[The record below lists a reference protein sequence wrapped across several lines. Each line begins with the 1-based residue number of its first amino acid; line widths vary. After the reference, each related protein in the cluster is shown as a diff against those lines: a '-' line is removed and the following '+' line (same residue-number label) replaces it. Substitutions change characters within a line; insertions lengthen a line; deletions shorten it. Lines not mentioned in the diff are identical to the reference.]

1 MIQVNDHIQRRLA
14 ELPALPGVYIMRN
27 ALGKI
32 IYIGKAKVLK
42 NRVRSYFDGSDHAGH
57 RAATLMLPFIRDIE
71 WIITE
76 SESEALILEANL
88 IRKHTPKYNVLL
100 KDDKHFPYLAFS
112 VNEAFPRL
120 FLSRAVRKDGC
131 QYYGPYMSS
140 RMVAQLQ
147 DIAAR
152 LFQIRE
158 CRLNLPL
165 AKPQRPCL
173 NYHIGRCCA
182 PCAGLVTEEEYHRQV
197 QQVQMML
204 NGKRDD
210 LIAEWE
216 REMQAASE
224 RLDFE
229 MAMKKRDAI
238 QALKATGIHQKTD
251 VTDASLCLDVLS
263 LRRNGTMAAAV
274 IFEYRNGVLCGRRH
288 YRLECKLEENET
300 EIFCQM
306 LMQWYMDVEFIP
318 GEIATDVVLADVA
331 EERNLLESAL
341 AEKARHKVVVSN
353 PQRGEKLGFLK
364 LAGAN
369 ADMIL
374 VEMRAEVQKYSEIDG
389 SVFEL
394 QKVLGLKKTP
404 FRIECVDISHLSGT
418 NTVASLVAFKNG
430 RPDKSNYRKF
440 IIKTVT
446 GVDDFASMREVMT
459 RRIRRLEDEGIPM
472 PDLWVCDGGKGQV
485 DATMQILKELGH
497 DEDLPLIGL
506 AKRLEEIVFPDDRPS
521 IVLHRTNPA
530 LKLLQNA
537 RDEAHRFA
545 ITYQRSKRKKDL
557 EVEWLKMP
565 GVGHETRVKILS
577 KYKSAE
583 AFMEAPLEDVVE
595 LLGKVRGGRLR
606 EEVAAYCAG
615 AGIGSDASADDASAV
630 ENANGA
636 SGVVANGCAEGDLDV
651 ISE

>member
-1 MIQVNDHIQRRLA
+1 MISVNEHIQRRLS
-14 ELPALPGVYIMRN
+14 ELPDRPGVYIMKN
-27 ALGKI
+27 AQGKI

-42 NRVRSYFDGSDHAGH
+42 NRVRSYFDGSEHNGH
-57 RAATLMLPFIRDIE
+57 RAATLMLPYIRDIE

-76 SESEALILEANL
+76 SEEEALILEANL

-112 VNEAFPRL
+112 VKEPFPRL
-120 FLSRAVRKDGC
+120 SLSRSVKKDGR
-131 QYYGPYMSS
+131 QYFGPYMSS
-140 RMVAQLQ
+140 RYIDKLI

-152 LFQIRE
+152 LFRIRE
-158 CRLNLPL
+158 CSMELP
-165 AKPQRPCL
+165 AKHPVRPCL
-173 NYHIGRCCA
+173 NYHIGRCSA
-182 PCAGLVTEEEYHRQV
+182 PCAGLISQEDYARDVESARL
-197 QQVQMML
+197 ML
-204 NGKRDD
+204 EGKRDD
-210 LIAEWE
+210 LIDKWQC
-216 REMQAASE
+216 EMEEASAN
-224 RLDFE
+224 LDFE
-229 MAMKKRDAI
+229 TAMKKRDAI
-238 QALKATGIHQKTD
+238 QALQASGTRQKTD
-251 VTDASLCLDVLS
+251 TSDPNLSLDVVT
-263 LRRNGTMAAAV
+263 LRRNGDMAAAV
-274 IFEYRNGVLCGRRH
+274 ILEYRKGVLMGRRH
-288 YRLECKLEENET
+288 YRLECKLEDDET
-300 EIFCQM
+300 EIFRQM
-306 LMQWYMDVEFIP
+306 VLPWYMEAPLIP
-318 GEIATDVVLADVA
+318 AEIATDIVLPDDRK
-331 EERNLLESAL
+331 ELEAAL
-341 AEKARHKVVVSN
+341 SKQAGRKVSFST

-374 VEMRAEVQKYSEIDG
+374 VEMRAEVQKYSEIDQ

-430 RPDKSNYRKF
+430 RPDKANYRKF
-440 IIKTVT
+440 IIKTVE

-459 RRIRRLEDEGIPM
+459 RRIRRLENEGVPM

-497 DEDLPLIGL
+497 DQDLPLIGL
-506 AKRLEEIVFPDDRPS
+506 AKRLEEIVFPDDRKS
-521 IVLHRTNPA
+521 IVLHRTSPA

-577 KYKSAE
+577 KYRSAE
-583 AFMEAPLEDVVE
+583 AFMAAPIEDIE
-595 LLGKVRGGRLR
+595 ILLGKVRGNNLR
-606 EEVAAYCAG
+606 DQVAKYCAEF
-615 AGIGSDASADDASAV
+615 ITPDT
-630 ENANGA
+630 
-636 SGVVANGCAEGDLDV
+636 EG
-651 ISE
+651 

>member
-1 MIQVNDHIQRRLA
+1 MIQVSEHIERRLA
-14 ELPALPGVYIMRN
+14 ELPALPGVYIMKN
-27 ALGKI
+27 AQGKI

-42 NRVRSYFDGSDHAGH
+42 NRVRSYFDGSDHGGH

-88 IRKHTPKYNVLL
+88 VRKHTPKYNVDL

-112 VNEAFPRL
+112 VNEPFPRL
-120 FLSRAVRKDGC
+120 FLSRSVKKDGC
-131 QYYGPYMSS
+131 QYFGPYMNS
-140 RMVAQLQ
+140 RMIAQLQ

-152 LFQIRE
+152 LFKIRE
-158 CRLNLPL
+158 CKLKLPL
-165 AKPQRPCL
+165 KSPQRPCL
-173 NYHIGRCCA
+173 NYHIGRCGA
-182 PCAGLVTEEEYHRQV
+182 PCTGLVTQEEYREAV
-197 QQVQMML
+197 RETQML
-204 NGKRDD
+204 LDGKRDD
-210 LIAEWE
+210 LIGQWE
-216 REMQAASE
+216 REMQEASE

-229 MAMKKRDAI
+229 TAMKKRDAI
-238 QALKATGIHQKTD
+238 QALQATGIHQKTD
-251 VTDASLCLDVLS
+251 VTDARLCMDVLS

-274 IFEYRNGVLCGRRH
+274 IFEYRNGVLSGRRH
-288 YRLECKLEENET
+288 YRLECKLEEDEL
-300 EIFCQM
+300 EIFRQM
-306 LMQWYMDVEFIP
+306 LLRWYMDVDFIP
-318 GEIATDVVLADVA
+318 GEIATDVILDADR
-331 EERNLLESAL
+331 EPLEQAL
-341 AEKARHKVVVSN
+341 AKKAGHKVAITN

-364 LAGAN
+364 LTGAN

-374 VEMRAEVQKYSEIDG
+374 VEMRAEVQKYSEIDQ

-430 RPDKSNYRKF
+430 KPDKSNYRKF
-440 IIKTVT
+440 IIKTVE

-459 RRIRRLEDEGIPM
+459 RRIRRLEEEGTPM

-485 DATMQILKELGH
+485 DATIQILKELGH
-497 DEDLPLIGL
+497 DKDLPLIGL
-506 AKRLEEIVFPDDRPS
+506 AKRLEEIVFPDDRKS
-521 IVLHRTNPA
+521 IVLHRTSPA

-577 KYKSAE
+577 KYRSAE
-583 AFMEAPLEDVVE
+583 AFMAAPLEDIVD
-595 LLGKVRGGRLR
+595 LLGKVRGNSLR
-606 EEVAAYCAG
+606 EQVAKYCADF
-615 AGIGSDASADDASAV
+615 ITPP
-630 ENANGA
+630 E
-636 SGVVANGCAEGDLDV
+636 EP
-651 ISE
+651 

>member
-1 MIQVNDHIQRRLA
+1 MKFIINRVVISVNEHIQRRLS
-14 ELPALPGVYIMRN
+14 ELPDRPGVYIMKN
-27 ALGKI
+27 AQGKI

-42 NRVRSYFDGSDHAGH
+42 NRVRSYFDGSEHNGH
-57 RAATLMLPFIRDIE
+57 RAATLMLPYIRDIE

-76 SESEALILEANL
+76 SEEEALILEANL

-112 VNEAFPRL
+112 VKEPFPRL
-120 FLSRAVRKDGC
+120 SLSRSVKKDGR
-131 QYYGPYMSS
+131 QYFGPYMSS
-140 RMVAQLQ
+140 RYIDKLI

-152 LFQIRE
+152 LFRIRE
-158 CRLNLPL
+158 CSMELP
-165 AKPQRPCL
+165 AKHPVRPCL
-173 NYHIGRCCA
+173 NYHIGRCSA
-182 PCAGLVTEEEYHRQV
+182 PCAGLISQEDYARDVESARL
-197 QQVQMML
+197 ML
-204 NGKRDD
+204 EGKRDD
-210 LIAEWE
+210 LIDKWQ
-216 REMQAASE
+216 REMEEASAN
-224 RLDFE
+224 LDFE
-229 MAMKKRDAI
+229 TAMKKRDAI
-238 QALKATGIHQKTD
+238 QALQASGTRQKTD
-251 VTDASLCLDVLS
+251 TSDPNLSLDVVT
-263 LRRNGTMAAAV
+263 LRRNGDMAAAV
-274 IFEYRNGVLCGRRH
+274 ILEYRKGVLMGRRH
-288 YRLECKLEENET
+288 YRLECKLEDDET
-300 EIFCQM
+300 EIFRQM
-306 LMQWYMDVEFIP
+306 VLPWYMEAPLIP
-318 GEIATDVVLADVA
+318 AEIATDIVLPDDRK
-331 EERNLLESAL
+331 ELEAAL
-341 AEKARHKVVVSN
+341 SKQAGRKVSFST

-374 VEMRAEVQKYSEIDG
+374 VEMRAEVQKYSEIDQ

-430 RPDKSNYRKF
+430 RPDKANYRKF
-440 IIKTVT
+440 IIKTVE

-459 RRIRRLEDEGIPM
+459 RRIRRLENEGVPM

-497 DEDLPLIGL
+497 DQDLPLIGL
-506 AKRLEEIVFPDDRPS
+506 AKRLEEIVFPDDRKS
-521 IVLHRTNPA
+521 IVLHRTSPA

-577 KYKSAE
+577 KYRSAE
-583 AFMEAPLEDVVE
+583 AFMAAPIEDIE
-595 LLGKVRGGRLR
+595 ILLGKVRGNNLR
-606 EEVAAYCAG
+606 DQVAKYVTEF
-615 AGIGSDASADDASAV
+615 ITPDT
-630 ENANGA
+630 
-636 SGVVANGCAEGDLDV
+636 EG
-651 ISE
+651 

>member
-1 MIQVNDHIQRRLA
+1 MTILVNEHIQRRLS
-14 ELPALPGVYIMRN
+14 ELPDRPGVYIMKN
-27 ALGKI
+27 AQGKI

-57 RAATLMLPFIRDIE
+57 RAATLMLPYIRDIE

-76 SESEALILEANL
+76 SEEEALILEANL

-112 VNEAFPRL
+112 VKEPFPRL
-120 FLSRAVRKDGC
+120 SLSRSVKKDGR
-131 QYYGPYMSS
+131 QYFGPYMSS
-140 RMVAQLQ
+140 RYIDKLI
-147 DIAAR
+147 DISAR
-152 LFQIRE
+152 LFKIRE
-158 CRLNLPL
+158 CSMELPT
-165 AKPQRPCL
+165 KRQVRPCL
-173 NYHIGRCCA
+173 NYHIGRCSA
-182 PCAGLVTEEEYHRQV
+182 PCAGLITQEEYARDV
-197 QQVQMML
+197 ENTRLML
-204 NGKRDD
+204 EGKRDD
-210 LIAEWE
+210 LIEQWT
-216 REMQAASE
+216 REMEEASAN
-224 RLDFE
+224 LDFE
-229 MAMKKRDAI
+229 TAMKRRDAI
-238 QALKATGIHQKTD
+238 QALESTIARQKTD
-251 VTDASLCLDVLS
+251 TSDPNLSLDVVT
-263 LRRNGTMAAAV
+263 LRRNGDMAAAV
-274 IFEYRNGVLCGRRH
+274 ILEYRKGVLMGRRH
-288 YRLECKLEENET
+288 YRLECKLEDDET
-300 EIFCQM
+300 EIFRQM
-306 LMQWYMDVEFIP
+306 ILPWYMDAQLIP
-318 GEIATDVVLADVA
+318 AEIATDIALPEDHH
-331 EERNLLESAL
+331 ELEAAL
-341 AEKARHKVVVSN
+341 SKQAGRKVQFSV

-374 VEMRAEVQKYSEIDG
+374 VEMRAEVQKYSEIDQ

-430 RPDKSNYRKF
+430 RPDKANYRKF
-440 IIKTVT
+440 IIKTVE

-459 RRIRRLEDEGIPM
+459 RRIRRLENEGVPM

-497 DEDLPLIGL
+497 DQDLPLIGL
-506 AKRLEEIVFPDDRPS
+506 AKRLEEIVFPDDRKS
-521 IVLHRTNPA
+521 IVLHRTSPA

-577 KYKSAE
+577 KYRSAE
-583 AFMEAPLEDVVE
+583 AFMAAPIEDIE
-595 LLGKVRGGRLR
+595 ILLGKVRGNNLR
-606 EEVAAYCAG
+606 EQVAKY
-615 AGIGSDASADDASAV
+615 
-630 ENANGA
+630 
-636 SGVVANGCAEGDLDV
+636 VAEFINPDTEG
-651 ISE
+651 

>member
-1 MIQVNDHIQRRLA
+1 MIDVNEHIARRLA
-14 ELPALPGVYIMRN
+14 ELPDRPGVYLMRN
-27 ALGKI
+27 SAGKI

-42 NRVRSYFDGSDHAGH
+42 NRVRSYFDGTEHNGH

-76 SESEALILEANL
+76 SEQEALILEATL

-112 VNEAFPRL
+112 VKDPFPRL
-120 FLSRAVRKDGC
+120 FLSRSVHKDDC

-140 RMVAQLQ
+140 RIIAQLT
-147 DIAAR
+147 DLAAR
-152 LFQIRE
+152 LFHIRE
-158 CRLNLPL
+158 CRMNLP
-165 AKPQRPCL
+165 APHPVRPCL
-173 NYHIGRCCA
+173 NYHIGRCDA
-182 PCAGLVTEEEYHRQV
+182 PCAGLISEEDYAKKVAQAKLLLE
-197 QQVQMML
+197 
-204 NGKRDD
+204 GKRDD
-210 LIAEWE
+210 LIGLWE
-216 REMQAASE
+216 REMQEASE
-224 RLDFE
+224 NLDYE
-229 MAMKKRDAI
+229 LAMKKRDAI
-238 QALKATGIHQKTD
+238 QALQSTGIHQKTD
-251 VTDASLCLDVLS
+251 VSDPNMSLDVLS
-263 LRRNGTMAAAV
+263 LRRNGDMAAAV
-274 IFEYRNGVLCGRRH
+274 ILEYRSGVLVGRRH
-288 YRLECKLEENET
+288 YRLECKLEDDVP
-300 EIFCQM
+300 EIFRQM
-306 LMQWYMDVEFIP
+306 LVQWYMDVPMIP
-318 GEIATDVVLADVA
+318 AEIATDVEDLPDREALSQA
-331 EERNLLESAL
+331 LSERAG
-341 AEKARHKVVVSN
+341 HKVHLTQ
-353 PQRGEKLGFLK
+353 PQKGEKIGFLK
-364 LAGAN
+364 LASAN

-440 IIKTVT
+440 IIKTVE

-459 RRIRRLEDEGIPM
+459 RRIRRLEDEGTPM

-497 DEDLPLIGL
+497 DQDLPLIGL

-521 IVLHRTNPA
+521 IVLHRTSPA

-557 EVEWLKMP
+557 EVEWLKIP
-565 GVGHETRVKILS
+565 GVGHETRIKILS
-577 KYKSAE
+577 LYKSPQ
-583 AFMEAPLEDVVE
+583 AFMAAPLEDIE
-595 LLGKVRGGRLR
+595 MQFGKVRGNRLR
-606 EEVAAYCAG
+606 EQIAEY
-615 AGIGSDASADDASAV
+615 
-630 ENANGA
+630 
-636 SGVVANGCAEGDLDV
+636 CAEGESRESD
-651 ISE
+651 STEP

>member
-1 MIQVNDHIQRRLA
+1 MLPVNEHIERRLA

-27 ALGKI
+27 SQGKI

-112 VNEAFPRL
+112 VHEDFPRL

-131 QYYGPYMSS
+131 QYFGPYLNS
-140 RMVAQLQ
+140 RMIAQLQ

-152 LFQIRE
+152 LFKIRE
-158 CRLNLPL
+158 CKLKLPL
-165 AKPQRPCL
+165 KSPQRPCL
-173 NYHIGRCCA
+173 NYHIGRCSA
-182 PCAGLVTEEEYHRQV
+182 PCAGLITKEEYHKAVLQT
-197 QQVQMML
+197 QMLL

-210 LIAEWE
+210 LIGQWE
-216 REMQAASE
+216 REMQEASD

-229 MAMKKRDAI
+229 TAMKKRDAI
-238 QALKATGIHQKTD
+238 EALRATGIHQKTD
-251 VTDASLCLDVLS
+251 VTDPNLSLDVLS

-274 IFEYRNGVLCGRRH
+274 IFEYRNGVLSGRRH
-288 YRLECKLEENET
+288 Q
-300 EIFCQM
+300 QM
-306 LMQWYMDVEFIP
+306 LVQWYLDVEHIP
-318 GEIATDVVLADVA
+318 GEIATDVILDADR
-331 EERNLLESAL
+331 EPLEQAL
-341 AEKARHKVVVSN
+341 AKNAGHKVNITN
-353 PQRGEKLGFLK
+353 PQRGEKVGFLK

-374 VEMRAEVQKYSEIDG
+374 VEMRAEVQKYSEIDQ

-440 IIKTVT
+440 IIKTVS

-459 RRIRRLEDEGIPM
+459 RRIRRLEEEGTPM

-485 DATMQILKELGH
+485 DATMEILKELGH
-497 DEDLPLIGL
+497 DKDLPLIGL
-506 AKRLEEIVFPDDRPS
+506 AKQAFAERP
-521 IVLHRTNPA
+521 R
-530 LKLLQNA
+530 
-537 RDEAHRFA
+537 R
-545 ITYQRSKRKKDL
+545 
-557 EVEWLKMP
+557 
-565 GVGHETRVKILS
+565 G
-577 KYKSAE
+577 
-583 AFMEAPLEDVVE
+583 APLRHHVPAEQAQE
-595 LLGKVRGGRLR
+595 GP
-606 EEVAAYCAG
+606 
-615 AGIGSDASADDASAV
+615 GSGMAQDARCGS
-630 ENANGA
+630 
-636 SGVVANGCAEGDLDV
+636 
-651 ISE
+651 

>member
-1 MIQVNDHIQRRLA
+1 MLPVNEHIERRLA

-27 ALGKI
+27 SQGKI

-57 RAATLMLPFIRDIE
+57 RAAGLMLPHIRDIE

-112 VNEAFPRL
+112 VHEDFPRL

-131 QYYGPYMSS
+131 QYFGPYLNS
-140 RMVAQLQ
+140 RMIAQLQ

-152 LFQIRE
+152 LFKIRE
-158 CRLNLPL
+158 CKLKLPL
-165 AKPQRPCL
+165 KSPQRPCL
-173 NYHIGRCCA
+173 NYPIGRCSA
-182 PCAGLVTEEEYHRQV
+182 PCAGLITKEEYHKAVLQT
-197 QQVQMML
+197 QMLL

-210 LIAEWE
+210 LIGQWE
-216 REMQAASE
+216 REMQEASD

-229 MAMKKRDAI
+229 TAMKKRDAI
-238 QALKATGIHQKTD
+238 EALRATGIHQKTD
-251 VTDASLCLDVLS
+251 VTDPNLSLDVLS

-274 IFEYRNGVLCGRRH
+274 IFEYRNGVLSGRRH
-288 YRLECKLEENET
+288 YRLECKLEEDEP
-300 EIFCQM
+300 EILQQM
-306 LMQWYMDVEFIP
+306 LVQWYLDVEHIP
-318 GEIATDVVLADVA
+318 GEIATDVILTAGDTNADGGA
-331 EERNLLESAL
+331 GGSADREPLEQAL
-341 AEKARHKVVVSN
+341 AKNAGHKVNITN
-353 PQRGEKLGFLK
+353 PQRGEKVGFLK

-374 VEMRAEVQKYSEIDG
+374 VEMRSEVQKYSEIDQ

-394 QKVLGLKKTP
+394 QKVIGLKKTP

-430 RPDKSNYRKF
+430 KPDKSNYRKF
-440 IIKTVT
+440 IIKTVE

-459 RRIRRLEDEGIPM
+459 RRIRRLEEEGTPM

-485 DATMQILKELGH
+485 DAPMEILKELGH
-497 DEDLPLIGL
+497 DKDLPLIGL
-506 AKRLEEIVFPDDRPS
+506 AKRLEEIVFPDDRKS
-521 IVLHRTNPA
+521 IVLHRTSPA

-577 KYKSAE
+577 KYRSAE
-583 AFMEAPLEDVVE
+583 AFMAAPIEDIVD
-595 LLGKVRGGRLR
+595 LLGKVRGNSVREQVAEYTTARLQ
-606 EEVAAYCAG
+606 
-615 AGIGSDASADDASAV
+615 
-630 ENANGA
+630 
-636 SGVVANGCAEGDLDV
+636 LK
-651 ISE
+651 

>member
-1 MIQVNDHIQRRLA
+1 MLPVNEHIERRLA

-27 ALGKI
+27 SQGKI

-57 RAATLMLPFIRDIE
+57 RAATLMLPHIRDIE

-112 VNEAFPRL
+112 VHEDFPRL

-131 QYYGPYMSS
+131 QYFGPFLNS
-140 RMVAQLQ
+140 RMIAQLQ

-152 LFQIRE
+152 LFKIRE
-158 CRLNLPL
+158 CKLKLPL
-165 AKPQRPCL
+165 KSPQRPCL
-173 NYHIGRCCA
+173 NYHIGRCGA
-182 PCAGLVTEEEYHRQV
+182 PCAGLVTKEEYHKAVLQT
-197 QQVQMML
+197 QMLL

-210 LIAEWE
+210 LIGQWE
-216 REMQAASE
+216 REMQEASE

-229 MAMKKRDAI
+229 TAMKKRDAI
-238 QALKATGIHQKTD
+238 EALRATGIHQKTD
-251 VTDASLCLDVLS
+251 VTDPNLSLDVLS

-274 IFEYRNGVLCGRRH
+274 IFEYRNGVLSGRRH
-288 YRLECKLEENET
+288 YRLECKLEEDEAG
-300 EIFCQM
+300 ILQQM
-306 LMQWYMDVEFIP
+306 LVQWYLDVEHIP
-318 GEIATDVVLADVA
+318 GEIATDVILDADR
-331 EERNLLESAL
+331 EPLEQAL
-341 AEKARHKVVVSN
+341 AKNAGHKVSVTN
-353 PQRGEKLGFLK
+353 PQRGEKVGFLK

-374 VEMRAEVQKYSEIDG
+374 VEMRAEVQKYSEIDQ

-430 RPDKSNYRKF
+430 KPDKSNYRKF
-440 IIKTVT
+440 IIKTVE

-459 RRIRRLEDEGIPM
+459 RRIRRLEEEGTPM

-497 DEDLPLIGL
+497 DTDLPLIGL
-506 AKRLEEIVFPDDRPS
+506 AKRLEEIVFPDDRKS
-521 IVLHRTNPA
+521 IVLHRTSPA

-577 KYKSAE
+577 RYKSAE
-583 AFMEAPLEDVVE
+583 AFMAAPLEDIVD
-595 LLGKVRGGRLR
+595 LLGKVRGNSVR
-606 EEVAAYCAG
+606 EQVKEYCAKF
-615 AGIGSDASADDASAV
+615 IEVPGSSSGEEPPAD
-630 ENANGA
+630 
-636 SGVVANGCAEGDLDV
+636 
-651 ISE
+651 I

>member
-1 MIQVNDHIQRRLA
+1 MTILVNEHIQRRLS
-14 ELPALPGVYIMRN
+14 ELPDRPGVYIMKN
-27 ALGKI
+27 AQGKI

-57 RAATLMLPFIRDIE
+57 RAATLMLPYIRDIE

-76 SESEALILEANL
+76 SEEEALILEANL

-112 VNEAFPRL
+112 VKEPFPRL
-120 FLSRAVRKDGC
+120 SLSRSVKKDGR
-131 QYYGPYMSS
+131 QYFGPYMSS
-140 RMVAQLQ
+140 RYIDKLI
-147 DIAAR
+147 DISAR
-152 LFQIRE
+152 LFKIRE
-158 CRLNLPL
+158 CSMELPT
-165 AKPQRPCL
+165 KRQVRPCL
-173 NYHIGRCCA
+173 NYHIGRCSA
-182 PCAGLVTEEEYHRQV
+182 PCAGLITQEEYARDV
-197 QQVQMML
+197 ENTRLML
-204 NGKRDD
+204 EGKRDD
-210 LIAEWE
+210 LIEQWT
-216 REMQAASE
+216 REMEEASAN
-224 RLDFE
+224 LDFE
-229 MAMKKRDAI
+229 TAMKRRDAI
-238 QALKATGIHQKTD
+238 QALESTIARQKTD
-251 VTDASLCLDVLS
+251 TSDPNLSLDVVT
-263 LRRNGTMAAAV
+263 LRRNGDMAAAV
-274 IFEYRNGVLCGRRH
+274 ILEYRKGVLMGRRH
-288 YRLECKLEENET
+288 YRLECKLEDDET
-300 EIFCQM
+300 EIFRQM
-306 LMQWYMDVEFIP
+306 ILPWYMDAQLIP
-318 GEIATDVVLADVA
+318 AEIATDIALPEDHH
-331 EERNLLESAL
+331 ELEAAL
-341 AEKARHKVVVSN
+341 SKQAGRKVQFSV

-374 VEMRAEVQKYSEIDG
+374 VEMRAEVQKYSEIDQ

-430 RPDKSNYRKF
+430 RPDKANYRKF
-440 IIKTVT
+440 IIKTVE

-459 RRIRRLEDEGIPM
+459 RRIRRLENEGVPM

-497 DEDLPLIGL
+497 SEDLPLIGL
-506 AKRLEEIVFPDDRPS
+506 AKRLEEIVFPDDRKS
-521 IVLHRTNPA
+521 IVLHRTSPA

-577 KYKSAE
+577 KYRSAE
-583 AFMEAPLEDVVE
+583 AFMAAPIEDIE
-595 LLGKVRGGRLR
+595 ILLGKVRGNNLR
-606 EEVAAYCAG
+606 EQVAKYC
-615 AGIGSDASADDASAV
+615 
-630 ENANGA
+630 
-636 SGVVANGCAEGDLDV
+636 
-651 ISE
+651 SEFITPNTED

>member
-1 MIQVNDHIQRRLA
+1 MISVNEHIQRRLT
-14 ELPALPGVYIMRN
+14 ELPDRPGVYIMKN
-27 ALGKI
+27 AQGKI

-42 NRVRSYFDGSDHAGH
+42 NRVRSYFDGSEHNGH
-57 RAATLMLPFIRDIE
+57 RAATLMLPYIRDIE

-76 SESEALILEANL
+76 SEQEALILEANL

-112 VNEAFPRL
+112 VKEPFPRL
-120 FLSRAVRKDGC
+120 SLSRSVKKDGR

-140 RMVAQLQ
+140 RYIDKLI

-152 LFQIRE
+152 LFKIRE
-158 CRLNLPL
+158 CSMELP
-165 AKPQRPCL
+165 AKHPVRPCL
-173 NYHIGRCCA
+173 NYHIGRCSA
-182 PCAGLVTEEEYHRQV
+182 PCAGLITQEEYAKDVESTRL
-197 QQVQMML
+197 ML
-204 NGKRDD
+204 EGKRDD
-210 LIAEWE
+210 LIDKWQ
-216 REMQAASE
+216 REMEEASAN
-224 RLDFE
+224 LDFE
-229 MAMKKRDAI
+229 TAMKKRDAI
-238 QALKATGIHQKTD
+238 QALQASGTHQKTD
-251 VTDASLCLDVLS
+251 TTDPNLSLDVVT
-263 LRRNGTMAAAV
+263 LRRNGDMAAAV
-274 IFEYRNGVLCGRRH
+274 ILEYRKGVLMGRRH
-288 YRLECKLEENET
+288 YRLECKLEDDET
-300 EIFCQM
+300 EIFRQM
-306 LMQWYMDVEFIP
+306 VLPWYMEAPLIP
-318 GEIATDVVLADVA
+318 AEIATDIVLPEDRK
-331 EERNLLESAL
+331 ELEAAL
-341 AEKARHKVVVSN
+341 SKQAGRKVSFST

-374 VEMRAEVQKYSEIDG
+374 VEMRAEVQKYSEIDQ

-430 RPDKSNYRKF
+430 RPDKANYRKF
-440 IIKTVT
+440 IIKTVE

-459 RRIRRLEDEGIPM
+459 RRIRRLENEGIPM

-497 DEDLPLIGL
+497 DQDLPLIGL
-506 AKRLEEIVFPDDRPS
+506 AKRLEEIVFPDDRKS
-521 IVLHRTNPA
+521 IVLHRTSPA

-577 KYKSAE
+577 KYRSAE
-583 AFMEAPLEDVVE
+583 AFMAAPIEDIE
-595 LLGKVRGGRLR
+595 ILLGKVRGNNLR
-606 EEVAAYCAG
+606 DQVAKYCADFIRPSG
-615 AGIGSDASADDASAV
+615 LDDNKDS
-630 ENANGA
+630 
-636 SGVVANGCAEGDLDV
+636 EG
-651 ISE
+651 

>member
-1 MIQVNDHIQRRLA
+1 MIEVNEHIARRLA
-14 ELPALPGVYIMRN
+14 ELPDRPGVYLMRN
-27 ALGKI
+27 SAGKI

-42 NRVRSYFDGSDHAGH
+42 NRVRSYFDGTEHNGH

-76 SESEALILEANL
+76 SEQEALILEATL

-112 VNEAFPRL
+112 VKEAYPRL
-120 FLSRAVRKDGC
+120 FLTRSVHKDDC

-140 RMVAQLQ
+140 RVIAQLT
-147 DIAAR
+147 DLAAR
-152 LFQIRE
+152 LFHIRE
-158 CRLNLPL
+158 CRMNLPT
-165 AKPQRPCL
+165 AHPVGPCL
-173 NYHIGRCCA
+173 NYHIGRCDA
-182 PCAGLVTEEEYHRQV
+182 PCAWLISEEDYAKKVSEAK
-197 QQVQMML
+197 L
-204 NGKRDD
+204 LLEGKRDD
-210 LIAEWE
+210 LIAQWE
-216 REMQAASE
+216 REMQEASE
-224 RLDFE
+224 NLNFE
-229 MAMKKRDAI
+229 LAMKKRDAI
-238 QALKATGIHQKTD
+238 QALQSTGIHQKTD
-251 VTDASLCLDVLS
+251 VSDPNMSLDVLS
-263 LRRNGTMAAAV
+263 LRRNGDMAAAV
-274 IFEYRNGVLCGRRH
+274 ILEYRSGVLVGRRH
-288 YRLECKLEENET
+288 YRLECKLEDDVP
-300 EIFCQM
+300 EIFRQM
-306 LMQWYMDVEFIP
+306 LVQWYMDVPMIP
-318 GEIATDVVLADVA
+318 AEIATDVEDLPDREALSQA
-331 EERNLLESAL
+331 LSERAG
-341 AEKARHKVVVSN
+341 RKVILTQ
-353 PQRGEKLGFLK
+353 PQRGEKIGFLK
-364 LAGAN
+364 LASAN

-440 IIKTVT
+440 IIKTVE

-459 RRIRRLEDEGIPM
+459 RRIRRLEDEGVPM

-497 DEDLPLIGL
+497 DQDLPLIGL

-521 IVLHRTNPA
+521 IVLHRTSPA

-557 EVEWLKMP
+557 EVEWLKIP
-565 GVGHETRVKILS
+565 GVGHETRIKILS
-577 KYKSAE
+577 LYKSPQ
-583 AFMEAPLEDVVE
+583 AFMAAPLEDIE
-595 LLGKVRGGRLR
+595 MQFGHVRGNKLR
-606 EEVAAYCAG
+606 EQIAEYCAE
-615 AGIGSDASADDASAV
+615 DDSRK
-630 ENANGA
+630 
-636 SGVVANGCAEGDLDV
+636 
-651 ISE
+651 SEEQE

>member
-1 MIQVNDHIQRRLA
+1 MISVNEHIQRRLT
-14 ELPALPGVYIMRN
+14 ELPDRPGVYIMKN
-27 ALGKI
+27 AQGKI

-42 NRVRSYFDGSDHAGH
+42 NRVRSYFDGSEHNGH
-57 RAATLMLPFIRDIE
+57 RAATLMLPYIRDIE

-76 SESEALILEANL
+76 SEQEALILEANL

-112 VNEAFPRL
+112 VKEPFPRL
-120 FLSRAVRKDGC
+120 SLSRSVKKDGR
-131 QYYGPYMSS
+131 QYYGPYMGS
-140 RMVAQLQ
+140 RYIDKLI
-147 DIAAR
+147 DISAR
-152 LFQIRE
+152 LFKIRE
-158 CRLNLPL
+158 CSMELP
-165 AKPQRPCL
+165 AKHPVRPCL
-173 NYHIGRCCA
+173 NYHIGRCSA
-182 PCAGLVTEEEYHRQV
+182 PCAGLITQEEYAKDVANARL
-197 QQVQMML
+197 ML
-204 NGKRDD
+204 EGKRDD
-210 LIAEWE
+210 LIDLWQ
-216 REMQAASE
+216 REMEEASE

-229 MAMKKRDAI
+229 TAMKKRDAI
-238 QALKATGIHQKTD
+238 QALQASGTHQKTD
-251 VTDASLCLDVLS
+251 TSDPNLSLDVVT
-263 LRRNGTMAAAV
+263 LRRNGDMAAAV
-274 IFEYRNGVLCGRRH
+274 ILEYRKGVLMGRRH
-288 YRLECKLEENET
+288 YRLECKLEDDET
-300 EIFCQM
+300 EIFRQM
-306 LMQWYMDVEFIP
+306 VLPWYMEAPLIP
-318 GEIATDVVLADVA
+318 AEIATDIVLPDDRK
-331 EERNLLESAL
+331 ELEAAL
-341 AEKARHKVVVSN
+341 SKQAGRKVTFST

-374 VEMRAEVQKYSEIDG
+374 VEMRAEVQKYSEIDQ

-430 RPDKSNYRKF
+430 RPDKANYRKF
-440 IIKTVT
+440 IIKTVE

-459 RRIRRLEDEGIPM
+459 RRIRRLENEGVPM

-497 DEDLPLIGL
+497 DQDLPLIGL
-506 AKRLEEIVFPDDRPS
+506 AKRLEEIVFPDDRKS
-521 IVLHRTNPA
+521 IVLHRTSPA

-577 KYKSAE
+577 KYRSAE
-583 AFMEAPLEDVVE
+583 AFMAAPIEDVE
-595 LLGKVRGGRLR
+595 ILLGKVRGNNLR
-606 EEVAAYCAG
+606 DQVAKYCADFIRPSG
-615 AGIGSDASADDASAV
+615 LDDNKDS
-630 ENANGA
+630 
-636 SGVVANGCAEGDLDV
+636 EG
-651 ISE
+651 

>member
-1 MIQVNDHIQRRLA
+1 MRTEVNEHIQRRLS
-14 ELPALPGVYIMRN
+14 ELPDRPGVYIMKN
-27 ALGKI
+27 AQGKI

-42 NRVRSYFDGSDHAGH
+42 NRVRSYFDGSEHNGH
-57 RAATLMLPFIRDIE
+57 RAATLMLPYIRDIE

-76 SESEALILEANL
+76 SEQEALILEANL

-112 VNEAFPRL
+112 VKEPFPRL
-120 FLSRAVRKDGC
+120 SLSRSVKKDGR
-131 QYYGPYMSS
+131 QYYGPYMGS
-140 RMVAQLQ
+140 RYIDKLI
-147 DIAAR
+147 DISAR
-152 LFQIRE
+152 LFKIRE
-158 CRLNLPL
+158 CSMELP
-165 AKPQRPCL
+165 AKHPVRPCL
-173 NYHIGRCCA
+173 NYHIGRCSA
-182 PCAGLVTEEEYHRQV
+182 PCAGLITQEEYAKDVANARL
-197 QQVQMML
+197 ML
-204 NGKRDD
+204 EGKRDD
-210 LIAEWE
+210 LIDLWQ
-216 REMQAASE
+216 REMEEASE

-229 MAMKKRDAI
+229 TAMKKRDAI
-238 QALKATGIHQKTD
+238 QALQASGTHQKTD
-251 VTDASLCLDVLS
+251 TSDPNLSLDVVT
-263 LRRNGTMAAAV
+263 LRRNGDMAAAV
-274 IFEYRNGVLCGRRH
+274 ILEYRKGVLMGRRH
-288 YRLECKLEENET
+288 YRLECKLEDDET
-300 EIFCQM
+300 EIFRQM
-306 LMQWYMDVEFIP
+306 VLPWYMEAPLIP
-318 GEIATDVVLADVA
+318 AEIATDIVLPDDRK
-331 EERNLLESAL
+331 ELEAAL
-341 AEKARHKVVVSN
+341 SKQAGRKVSFSM

-374 VEMRAEVQKYSEIDG
+374 VEMRAEVQKYSEIDQ

-430 RPDKSNYRKF
+430 RPDKANYRKF
-440 IIKTVT
+440 IIKTVE

-459 RRIRRLEDEGIPM
+459 RRIRRLENEGVPM

-497 DEDLPLIGL
+497 DQDLPLIGL
-506 AKRLEEIVFPDDRPS
+506 AKRLEEIVFPDDRKS
-521 IVLHRTNPA
+521 IVLHRTSPA

-577 KYKSAE
+577 KYRSAE
-583 AFMEAPLEDVVE
+583 AFMAAPIEDIE
-595 LLGKVRGGRLR
+595 ILLGKVRGNNLR
-606 EEVAAYCAG
+606 DQVAKYVTDF
-615 AGIGSDASADDASAV
+615 ITPDT
-630 ENANGA
+630 
-636 SGVVANGCAEGDLDV
+636 EG
-651 ISE
+651 

>member
-1 MIQVNDHIQRRLA
+1 MISVNEHIQRRLT
-14 ELPALPGVYIMRN
+14 ELPDRPGVYIMKN
-27 ALGKI
+27 AQGKI

-42 NRVRSYFDGSDHAGH
+42 NRVRSYFDGSEHNGH
-57 RAATLMLPFIRDIE
+57 RAATLMLPYIRDIE

-76 SESEALILEANL
+76 SEQEALILEANL

-100 KDDKHFPYLAFS
+100 KDATHFPYLAFS
-112 VNEAFPRL
+112 VKEPFPRL
-120 FLSRAVRKDGC
+120 SLSRSVKKDGR

-140 RMVAQLQ
+140 RYIDKLI

-152 LFQIRE
+152 LFKIRE
-158 CRLNLPL
+158 CSMELP
-165 AKPQRPCL
+165 AKHPVRPCL
-173 NYHIGRCCA
+173 NYHIGRCSA
-182 PCAGLVTEEEYHRQV
+182 PCAGLITQEEYAKDVANARL
-197 QQVQMML
+197 ML
-204 NGKRDD
+204 EGKRDD
-210 LIAEWE
+210 LIDKWQ
-216 REMQAASE
+216 REMEEASE

-229 MAMKKRDAI
+229 TAMKKRDAI
-238 QALKATGIHQKTD
+238 QALQASGTRQKTD
-251 VTDASLCLDVLS
+251 TSDPNLSLDVVT
-263 LRRNGTMAAAV
+263 LRRNGDMAAAV
-274 IFEYRNGVLCGRRH
+274 ILEYRKGVLMGRRH
-288 YRLECKLEENET
+288 YRLECKLEDDET
-300 EIFCQM
+300 EIFRQM
-306 LMQWYMDVEFIP
+306 VLPWYMEAPLIP
-318 GEIATDVVLADVA
+318 AEIATDIVLPEDRK
-331 EERNLLESAL
+331 ELEAAL
-341 AEKARHKVVVSN
+341 SKQAGRKVSFST

-374 VEMRAEVQKYSEIDG
+374 VEMRAEVQKYSEIDQ

-430 RPDKSNYRKF
+430 RPDKANYRKF
-440 IIKTVT
+440 IIKTVE

-459 RRIRRLEDEGIPM
+459 RRIRRLENEGVPM

-497 DEDLPLIGL
+497 DQDLPLIGL
-506 AKRLEEIVFPDDRPS
+506 AKRLEEIVFPDDRKS
-521 IVLHRTNPA
+521 IVLHRTSPA

-577 KYKSAE
+577 KYRSPE
-583 AFMEAPLEDVVE
+583 AFMAAPIEDIE
-595 LLGKVRGGRLR
+595 ILLGKVRGNNLR
-606 EEVAAYCAG
+606 DQVAKYCADFIRPSG
-615 AGIGSDASADDASAV
+615 LDDNKDS
-630 ENANGA
+630 
-636 SGVVANGCAEGDLDV
+636 EG
-651 ISE
+651 

>member
-1 MIQVNDHIQRRLA
+1 MISVNEHIQRRLT
-14 ELPALPGVYIMRN
+14 ELPDRPGVYIMKN
-27 ALGKI
+27 AQGKI

-42 NRVRSYFDGSDHAGH
+42 NRVRSYFDGSEHNGH
-57 RAATLMLPFIRDIE
+57 RAATLMLPYIRDIE

-76 SESEALILEANL
+76 SEQEALILEANL

-112 VNEAFPRL
+112 VKEPFPRL
-120 FLSRAVRKDGC
+120 SLSRSVKKDGR

-140 RMVAQLQ
+140 RYIDKLI
-147 DIAAR
+147 DISAR
-152 LFQIRE
+152 LFKIRE
-158 CRLNLPL
+158 CSMELP
-165 AKPQRPCL
+165 AKHPVRPCL
-173 NYHIGRCCA
+173 NYHIGRCSA
-182 PCAGLVTEEEYHRQV
+182 PCAGLITQEEYAKDVESTRL
-197 QQVQMML
+197 ML
-204 NGKRDD
+204 EGKRDD
-210 LIAEWE
+210 LIDKWQ
-216 REMQAASE
+216 REMEEASAN
-224 RLDFE
+224 LDFE
-229 MAMKKRDAI
+229 TAMKKRDAI
-238 QALKATGIHQKTD
+238 QALQASGTHQKTD
-251 VTDASLCLDVLS
+251 TTDPNLSLDVVT
-263 LRRNGTMAAAV
+263 LRRNGDMAAAV
-274 IFEYRNGVLCGRRH
+274 ILEYRKGVLMGRRH
-288 YRLECKLEENET
+288 YRLECKLEDDET
-300 EIFCQM
+300 EIFRQM
-306 LMQWYMDVEFIP
+306 VLPWYMEAPLIP
-318 GEIATDVVLADVA
+318 AEIATDIVLPEDR
-331 EERNLLESAL
+331 EILEQAL
-341 AEKARHKVVVSN
+341 SEKAGRKVRFSS

-374 VEMRAEVQKYSEIDG
+374 VEMRAEVQKYSEIDQ

-430 RPDKSNYRKF
+430 RPDKANYRKF
-440 IIKTVT
+440 IIKTVE

-459 RRIRRLEDEGIPM
+459 RRIRRLENEGVPM

-497 DEDLPLIGL
+497 DQDLPLIGL
-506 AKRLEEIVFPDDRPS
+506 AKRLEEIVFPDDRKS
-521 IVLHRTNPA
+521 IVLHRTSPA

-577 KYKSAE
+577 KYRSAE
-583 AFMEAPLEDVVE
+583 AFMAAPIEDIE
-595 LLGKVRGGRLR
+595 ILLGKVRGNNLR
-606 EEVAAYCAG
+606 DQVAKYCADFIRPSG
-615 AGIGSDASADDASAV
+615 LDDNKDS
-630 ENANGA
+630 
-636 SGVVANGCAEGDLDV
+636 EG
-651 ISE
+651 

>member
-1 MIQVNDHIQRRLA
+1 MLPVNEHIERRLA

-27 ALGKI
+27 SQGKI

-42 NRVRSYFDGSDHAGH
+42 NRVRSYFDGSDHGGH
-57 RAATLMLPFIRDIE
+57 RAATLMLPHIRDIE

-112 VNEAFPRL
+112 VHEDFPRL

-131 QYYGPYMSS
+131 QYFGPFLNS
-140 RMVAQLQ
+140 RMIAQLQ

-152 LFQIRE
+152 LFKIRE
-158 CRLNLPL
+158 CKLKLPL
-165 AKPQRPCL
+165 KSPQRPCL
-173 NYHIGRCCA
+173 NYHIGRCGA
-182 PCAGLVTEEEYHRQV
+182 PCAGLVTKEEYHKAVLQT
-197 QQVQMML
+197 QMLL

-210 LIAEWE
+210 LIGQWE
-216 REMQAASE
+216 REMQEASE

-229 MAMKKRDAI
+229 TAMKKRDAI
-238 QALKATGIHQKTD
+238 EALRATGIHQKTD
-251 VTDASLCLDVLS
+251 VTDPNLSLDVLS

-274 IFEYRNGVLCGRRH
+274 IFEYRNGVLSGRRH
-288 YRLECKLEENET
+288 YRLECKLEEDEAG
-300 EIFCQM
+300 ILQQM
-306 LMQWYMDVEFIP
+306 LVQWYLDVEHIP
-318 GEIATDVVLADVA
+318 GEIATDVILDADR
-331 EERNLLESAL
+331 EPLEQAL
-341 AEKARHKVVVSN
+341 AKNAGHKVSVTN
-353 PQRGEKLGFLK
+353 PQRGEKVGFLK

-374 VEMRAEVQKYSEIDG
+374 VEMRAEVQKYSEIDQ

-430 RPDKSNYRKF
+430 KPDKSNYRKF

-459 RRIRRLEDEGIPM
+459 RRIRRLEEEGTPM

-497 DEDLPLIGL
+497 DTDLPLIGL
-506 AKRLEEIVFPDDRPS
+506 AKRLEEIVFPDDRKS
-521 IVLHRTNPA
+521 IVLHRTSPA

-577 KYKSAE
+577 RYKSAE
-583 AFMEAPLEDVVE
+583 AFMAAPLEDIVD
-595 LLGKVRGGRLR
+595 LLGKVRGNSVR
-606 EEVAAYCAG
+606 EQVKEYCAKF
-615 AGIGSDASADDASAV
+615 IEVPGSSSGEEPPAD
-630 ENANGA
+630 
-636 SGVVANGCAEGDLDV
+636 
-651 ISE
+651 I

>member
-1 MIQVNDHIQRRLA
+1 MLPVNEHIERRLA

-27 ALGKI
+27 SQGKI

-57 RAATLMLPFIRDIE
+57 RAATLMLPHIRDIE

-112 VNEAFPRL
+112 VHEDFPRL

-131 QYYGPYMSS
+131 QYFGPFLNS
-140 RMVAQLQ
+140 RMIAQLQ

-152 LFQIRE
+152 LFKIRE
-158 CRLNLPL
+158 CKLKLPL
-165 AKPQRPCL
+165 KSPQRPCL
-173 NYHIGRCCA
+173 NYHIGRCGA
-182 PCAGLVTEEEYHRQV
+182 PCAGLVTKEEYHKAVLQT
-197 QQVQMML
+197 QMLL

-210 LIAEWE
+210 LIGQWE
-216 REMQAASE
+216 REMQEASE

-229 MAMKKRDAI
+229 TAMKKRDAI
-238 QALKATGIHQKTD
+238 EALRATGIHQKTD
-251 VTDASLCLDVLS
+251 VTDPNLSLDVLS

-274 IFEYRNGVLCGRRH
+274 IFEYRNGVLSGRRH
-288 YRLECKLEENET
+288 YRLECKLEEDEAG
-300 EIFCQM
+300 ILQQM
-306 LMQWYMDVEFIP
+306 LVQWYLDVEHIP
-318 GEIATDVVLADVA
+318 GEIATDVILDADR
-331 EERNLLESAL
+331 EPLEQAL
-341 AEKARHKVVVSN
+341 AKNAGHKVSVTN
-353 PQRGEKLGFLK
+353 PQRGEKVGFLK

-374 VEMRAEVQKYSEIDG
+374 VEMRAEVQKYSEIDQ

-430 RPDKSNYRKF
+430 KPDKSNYRKF

-459 RRIRRLEDEGIPM
+459 RRIRRLEEEGTPM

-497 DEDLPLIGL
+497 DTDLPLIGL
-506 AKRLEEIVFPDDRPS
+506 AKRLEEIVFPDDRKS
-521 IVLHRTNPA
+521 IVLHRTSPA

-577 KYKSAE
+577 RYKSAE
-583 AFMEAPLEDVVE
+583 AFMAAPLEDIVD
-595 LLGKVRGGRLR
+595 LLGKVRGNSVR
-606 EEVAAYCAG
+606 EQVKEYCAKF
-615 AGIGSDASADDASAV
+615 IEVPGSSSGEEPPAD
-630 ENANGA
+630 
-636 SGVVANGCAEGDLDV
+636 
-651 ISE
+651 I

>member
-1 MIQVNDHIQRRLA
+1 MLPVNEHIERRLA

-27 ALGKI
+27 SQGKI

-112 VNEAFPRL
+112 VHEDFPRL

-131 QYYGPYMSS
+131 QYFGPYLNS
-140 RMVAQLQ
+140 RMIAQLQ

-152 LFQIRE
+152 LFKIRE
-158 CRLNLPL
+158 CKLKLPL
-165 AKPQRPCL
+165 KSPQRPCL
-173 NYHIGRCCA
+173 NYHIGRCSA
-182 PCAGLVTEEEYHRQV
+182 PCAGLITKEEYHKAVLQT
-197 QQVQMML
+197 QMLL

-210 LIAEWE
+210 LIGQWE
-216 REMQAASE
+216 REMQEASD

-229 MAMKKRDAI
+229 TAMKKRDAI
-238 QALKATGIHQKTD
+238 EALRATGIHQKTD
-251 VTDASLCLDVLS
+251 VTDPNLSLDVLS

-274 IFEYRNGVLCGRRH
+274 IFEYRNGVLSGRRH
-288 YRLECKLEENET
+288 YRLECKLEEDEAG
-300 EIFCQM
+300 ILQQM
-306 LMQWYMDVEFIP
+306 LVQWYLDVEHIP
-318 GEIATDVVLADVA
+318 GEIATDVILDADR
-331 EERNLLESAL
+331 EPLEQAL
-341 AEKARHKVVVSN
+341 AKNAGHKVNITN
-353 PQRGEKLGFLK
+353 PQRGEKVGFLK

-374 VEMRAEVQKYSEIDG
+374 VEMRAEVQKYSEIDQ

-430 RPDKSNYRKF
+430 KPDKANYRKF

-459 RRIRRLEDEGIPM
+459 RRIRRLEEEGTPM

-485 DATMQILKELGH
+485 DATMEILKELGH
-497 DEDLPLIGL
+497 DKDLPLIGL
-506 AKRLEEIVFPDDRPS
+506 AKRLEEIVFPDDRKS
-521 IVLHRTNPA
+521 IVLHRTSPA

-577 KYKSAE
+577 KYRSAE
-583 AFMEAPLEDVVE
+583 AFMAAPLEDIVD
-595 LLGKVRGGRLR
+595 LLGKVRGNSVR
-606 EEVAAYCAG
+606 EQVAEYCVKFIEVP
-615 AGIGSDASADDASAV
+615 GSSSGEEPPADM
-630 ENANGA
+630 
-636 SGVVANGCAEGDLDV
+636 
-651 ISE
+651 

>member
-1 MIQVNDHIQRRLA
+1 MIFVNEHIERRLA
-14 ELPALPGVYIMRN
+14 ELPALPGVYIMKN
-27 ALGKI
+27 AQGKI

-57 RAATLMLPFIRDIE
+57 RAATLMLPYIRDIE

-112 VNEAFPRL
+112 VKEPFPRL
-120 FLSRAVRKDGC
+120 FLTRSVHKDEN
-131 QYYGPYMSS
+131 QYYGPFMSS
-140 RMVAQLQ
+140 RYIDQLK
-147 DIAAR
+147 DLAAR
-152 LFQIRE
+152 LFHIRE
-158 CRLNLPL
+158 CRMKLPQ

-173 NYHIGRCCA
+173 NYHIGRCDA
-182 PCAGLVTEEEYHRQV
+182 PCAGLISEEDYRKKVEQAK
-197 QQVQMML
+197 L
-204 NGKRDD
+204 LLEGKRDD
-210 LIAEWE
+210 LIELWQK
-216 REMQAASE
+216 EMQEASDN
-224 RLDFE
+224 LDFE
-229 MAMKKRDAI
+229 TAMKKRDAI
-238 QALKATGIHQKTD
+238 QALQATGIHQKTD
-251 VTDASLCLDVLS
+251 TSDPNLSLDILT
-263 LRRNGTMAAAV
+263 LRRNGSMAAAV
-274 IFEYRNGVLCGRRH
+274 ILEYRGGVMLGRRH
-288 YRLECKLEENET
+288 YKLECKLEEDET
-300 EIFCQM
+300 EIFRQM
-306 LMQWYMDVEFIP
+306 VLPWYMDAPMIP
-318 GEIATDVVLADVA
+318 AEIATDIELPEDA
-331 EERNLLESAL
+331 ELLQQTLS
-341 AEKARHKVVVSN
+341 EKAGRKVRFTN

-364 LAGAN
+364 LAAAN

-374 VEMRAEVQKYSEIDG
+374 VEMRAEVQKYSEIDQ

-394 QKVLGLKKTP
+394 QQVLGLKKTP

-430 RPDKSNYRKF
+430 KPDKANYRKF

-497 DEDLPLIGL
+497 DKDLPLIGL
-506 AKRLEEIVFPDDRPS
+506 AKRLEEIVFPDDRKS
-521 IVLHRTNPA
+521 IVLHRTSPA

-577 KYKSAE
+577 RYRSAE
-583 AFMEAPLEDVVE
+583 AFMAAPQEDIE
-595 LLGKVRGGRLR
+595 ILLGKVRGNKLR
-606 EEVAAYCAG
+606 EQVAKYCAEF
-615 AGIGSDASADDASAV
+615 ITPP
-630 ENANGA
+630 ENP
-636 SGVVANGCAEGDLDV
+636 
-651 ISE
+651 

>member
-1 MIQVNDHIQRRLA
+1 MIFVNEHIERRLA
-14 ELPALPGVYIMRN
+14 ELPALPGVYIMKN
-27 ALGKI
+27 AQGKI

-57 RAATLMLPFIRDIE
+57 RAATLMLPYIRDIE

-112 VNEAFPRL
+112 VKEPFPRL
-120 FLSRAVRKDGC
+120 FLTRSVHKDEN
-131 QYYGPYMSS
+131 QYYGPFMSS
-140 RMVAQLQ
+140 RYIDQLK
-147 DIAAR
+147 DLAAR
-152 LFQIRE
+152 LFHIRE
-158 CRLNLPL
+158 CRMKLPQ

-173 NYHIGRCCA
+173 NYHIGRCDA
-182 PCAGLVTEEEYHRQV
+182 PCAGLISEEDYRKKVEQTK
-197 QQVQMML
+197 L
-204 NGKRDD
+204 LLEGKRDD
-210 LIAEWE
+210 LIELWQK
-216 REMQAASE
+216 EMQEASDN
-224 RLDFE
+224 LDFE
-229 MAMKKRDAI
+229 TAMKKRDAI
-238 QALKATGIHQKTD
+238 QALQATGIHQKTD
-251 VTDASLCLDVLS
+251 TSDPNLSLDILT
-263 LRRNGTMAAAV
+263 LRRNGSMAAAV
-274 IFEYRNGVLCGRRH
+274 ILEYRGGVMLGRRH
-288 YRLECKLEENET
+288 YKLECKLEEDET
-300 EIFCQM
+300 EIFRQM
-306 LMQWYMDVEFIP
+306 VLPWYMDAPMIP
-318 GEIATDVVLADVA
+318 AEIATDIELPEDA
-331 EERNLLESAL
+331 ELLQQTLS
-341 AEKARHKVVVSN
+341 EKAGRKVRFTN

-364 LAGAN
+364 LAAAN

-374 VEMRAEVQKYSEIDG
+374 VEMRAEVQKYSEIDQ

-394 QKVLGLKKTP
+394 QQVLGLKKTP

-430 RPDKSNYRKF
+430 KPDKANYRKF

-497 DEDLPLIGL
+497 DKDLPLIGL
-506 AKRLEEIVFPDDRPS
+506 AKRLEEIVFPDDRKS
-521 IVLHRTNPA
+521 IVLHRTSPA

-577 KYKSAE
+577 RYRSAE
-583 AFMEAPLEDVVE
+583 AFMAAPLEDIE
-595 LLGKVRGGRLR
+595 ILLGKVRGNKLR
-606 EEVAAYCAG
+606 EQVAKYCAEF
-615 AGIGSDASADDASAV
+615 ITPP
-630 ENANGA
+630 ENP
-636 SGVVANGCAEGDLDV
+636 
-651 ISE
+651 

>member
-1 MIQVNDHIQRRLA
+1 MISVNEHIQRRLT
-14 ELPALPGVYIMRN
+14 ELPDRPGVYIMKN
-27 ALGKI
+27 AQGKI

-42 NRVRSYFDGSDHAGH
+42 NRVRSYFDGSEHNGH
-57 RAATLMLPFIRDIE
+57 RAATLMLPYIRDIE

-76 SESEALILEANL
+76 SEQEALILEANL

-112 VNEAFPRL
+112 VKEPFPRL
-120 FLSRAVRKDGC
+120 SLSRSVKKDGR
-131 QYYGPYMSS
+131 QYYGPYMGS
-140 RMVAQLQ
+140 RYIDKLI
-147 DIAAR
+147 DISAR
-152 LFQIRE
+152 LFKIRE
-158 CRLNLPL
+158 CTMELP
-165 AKPQRPCL
+165 AKHPVRPCL
-173 NYHIGRCCA
+173 NYHIGRCSA
-182 PCAGLVTEEEYHRQV
+182 PCAGLITQEEYAKDVANARL
-197 QQVQMML
+197 ML
-204 NGKRDD
+204 EGKRDD
-210 LIAEWE
+210 LIDLWQ
-216 REMQAASE
+216 REMEEASE

-229 MAMKKRDAI
+229 TAMKKRDAI
-238 QALKATGIHQKTD
+238 QALQASGTHQKTD
-251 VTDASLCLDVLS
+251 TSDPNLSLDVVT
-263 LRRNGTMAAAV
+263 LRRNGDMAAAV
-274 IFEYRNGVLCGRRH
+274 ILEYRKGVLMGRRH
-288 YRLECKLEENET
+288 YRLECKLEDDET
-300 EIFCQM
+300 EIFRQM
-306 LMQWYMDVEFIP
+306 VLPWYMEAPLIP
-318 GEIATDVVLADVA
+318 AEIATDIVLPDDRK
-331 EERNLLESAL
+331 ELEAAL
-341 AEKARHKVVVSN
+341 SKQAGRKVTFST

-374 VEMRAEVQKYSEIDG
+374 VEMRAEVQKYSEIDQ

-430 RPDKSNYRKF
+430 RPDKANYRKF
-440 IIKTVT
+440 IIKTVE

-459 RRIRRLEDEGIPM
+459 RRIRRLENEGVPM

-497 DEDLPLIGL
+497 DQDLPLIGL
-506 AKRLEEIVFPDDRPS
+506 AKRLEEIVFPDDRKS
-521 IVLHRTNPA
+521 IVLHRTSPA

-583 AFMEAPLEDVVE
+583 AFMDAPLEDIVD
-595 LLGKVRGGRLR
+595 LLGKVRGTKLR
-606 EEVAAYCAG
+606 EQVAEYCAG
-615 AGIGSDASADDASAV
+615 VDSVEDSVPVEISDEQDNV
-630 ENANGA
+630 
-636 SGVVANGCAEGDLDV
+636 
-651 ISE
+651 